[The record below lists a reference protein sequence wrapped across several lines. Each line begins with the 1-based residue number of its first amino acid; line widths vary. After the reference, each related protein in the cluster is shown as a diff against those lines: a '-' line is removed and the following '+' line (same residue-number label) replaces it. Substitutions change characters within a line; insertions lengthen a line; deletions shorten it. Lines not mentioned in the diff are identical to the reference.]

1 MPNVFVHE
9 GELPSMAPDTLPN
22 ISFASIDLSGET
34 IVLAVIAAVA
44 GFIVAKILISV
55 FRRMLTRT
63 SILPGLIVELLLRIV
78 SVTLYFIV
86 ILIVLATLNVDVGS
100 IVIGLSAIVG
110 IVLGFGM
117 QETFNNFAAG
127 IWIATLRPIDKG
139 EYVEVSG
146 MAGTVQA
153 VGIMATEMRSADNI
167 FITIPNA
174 KIWGSPIVNY
184 SRLETRRM
192 DIPVGISYNSDAD
205 TAVRVALDLM
215 KANPAILSDPAP
227 AVIFDKLADSSVNI
241 TLRAW
246 ANKDDFW
253 TVKWDLTRDILAAY
267 RNAGIEIPFPQM
279 DVHLNR

>member
-1 MPNVFVHE
+1 
-9 GELPSMAPDTLPN
+9 MAPDTLPN

-78 SVTLYFIV
+78 AVTLYFIV

-246 ANKDDFW
+246 AGKDDFW

>member
-1 MPNVFVHE
+1 
-9 GELPSMAPDTLPN
+9 MAPDTLPN

-55 FRRMLTRT
+55 FRRTLTRT